1 MQACFGTQISFFLL
15 FEVILLS
22 SDPSAW
28 LENVL
33 PALFL
38 IIIRII
44 ITIVINR
51 HPQSPEKRKGLHLM
65 QYYRETFKSVQEMG
79 LLGGL
84 TFSSL

>member
-28 LENVL
+28 LENAL

-38 IIIRII
+38 III
-44 ITIVINR
+44 TIVINQ
-51 HPQSPEKRKGLHLM
+51 HPQSPPPKKGS
-65 QYYRETFKSVQEMG
+65 TFNAVLQG
-79 LLGGL
+79 DI
-84 TFSSL
+84 